1 VTSKVASLAG
11 IGVMAVVAGVL
22 VCASQSAVDKPVRAT
37 PVDGYKVVRSY
48 PHDRHSFTQ
57 GLEYREGVL
66 YEGTGLPG
74 QSALRRIKLETGEVL
89 QNVSL
94 APEYHGEGITVIG
107 DSIVQLTW
115 RHNTGFVYDK
125 KTFGLQRRFQYPGEG
140 WGLANDGERIYM
152 SDGTSQ
158 IRVWTPGS
166 FQEQRRIAV
175 RDGGRSISYL
185 NELEWIRGEIW
196 ANVWQTDRVARI
208 SPLDGHVI
216 GWIDFSGLLS
226 RSDLAEPVDVLN
238 GIAYDPA
245 KNRIFVTGKLWPKLF
260 EVKVLPSKR

>member
-107 DSIVQLTW
+107 DSIVQL
-115 RHNTGFVYDK
+115 
-125 KTFGLQRRFQYPGEG
+125 
-140 WGLANDGERIYM
+140 I
-152 SDGTSQ
+152 
-158 IRVWTPGS
+158 
-166 FQEQRRIAV
+166 QEQRRIAG

-185 NELEWIRGEIW
+185 NDLEWIRGEIW

-216 GWIDFSGLLS
+216 GWIDFFGLLS